1 MSSLL
6 KYRLQQF
13 QSTHPARGATP
24 GSPVRGRGC
33 GQNFNPRTPRGV
45 RLFVWRLH
53 LLYQYNFNPRT
64 PRGVRRTRF
73 FPVTLFR
80 YFNPRTPRG
89 VRLRRR
95 GGSPLYAAISI
106 HAPREGC
113 DQIQA
118 HPDPPTAPISIHAP
132 REGCDLVTAYTA
144 ALAVYF
150 NPRTPRGVRQG
161 GSQCLRLGIVFQS
174 THPARGA
181 TQVKYKSEYRCFI
194 SIHAPREGC
203 DLCSILFA
211 VRLIWNFNPRT
222 PRGVRRDV
230 FFIVSQSEISI
241 HAPREGCDP

>member
-1 MSSLL
+1 MRPFHCVKEIYSC
-6 KYRLQQF
+6 F
-13 QSTHPARGATP
+13 D
-24 GSPVRGRGC
+24 
-33 GQNFNPRTPRGV
+33 
-45 RLFVWRLH
+45 
-53 LLYQYNFNPRT
+53 FNPRT

-181 TQVKYKSEYRCFI
+181 TGMSVPVWILWVFQSTHPARGATW
-194 SIHAPREGC
+194 SQRARIHNEREIK
-203 DLCSILFA
+203 DTLPA
-211 VRLIWNFNPRT
+211 
-222 PRGVRRDV
+222 RG
-230 FFIVSQSEISI
+230 
-241 HAPREGCDP
+241 A